1 MKAIKEEVLY
11 QSGSFSAYLYEG
23 KSFDHPYHFH
33 VEYEI
38 VLVDKGSGK
47 LIMND
52 QICEFNQGD
61 IFILGANTAHSFI
74 SKPDTDSVRSLVIQF
89 SGTCFGETFFQ
100 LPEFKSIGKILKNS
114 KCGLRIK
121 SEQQK
126 VAEII
131 ENTCISKGALS
142 VVHLLT
148 LLTNISQ
155 LKGIEQIDLT
165 SSYPSGLLESHKLN
179 AAIDWINTNYFS
191 VIHLDEIA
199 TITNLTK
206 NAFCRSFKK
215 ATGKTFLQYLND
227 KRIEEA
233 AKKLIQSNDTIL
245 KVAYDVGFS
254 NISSFNRYFKKNKGT
269 SPTQFRDNFIKM
281 VS

>member
-33 VEYEI
+33 IEYEI

-47 LIMND
+47 LIMNE
-52 QICEFNQGD
+52 QVCEFEDGD

-74 SKPDTDSVRSLVIQF
+74 SKQDADSVRSLVIQF

-100 LPEFKSIGKILKNS
+100 LPEFKKIGKMLENS
-114 KCGLRIK
+114 KYGLRIK
-121 SEQQK
+121 SDQTK
-126 VAEII
+126 VAQII

-155 LKGIEQIDLT
+155 LKGIEQINPT
-165 SSYPSGLLESHKLN
+165 SSFLSAQLDSHKLN

-191 VIHLDEIA
+191 TIHLDEIA

-233 AKKLIQSNDTIL
+233 AKKLIQSDDSIL

-254 NISSFNRYFKKNKGT
+254 NISSFNRYFKKSKGT
-269 SPTQFRDNFIKM
+269 SPTLFRENFLKI
-281 VS
+281 VG